1 MEGSR
6 QLEEGMNRA
15 VRAGSRVAA
24 LAVTSLLRGY
34 DDTTA
39 AARAAELLRAE
50 ASGAERRSAERLIDL
65 FHYQLGNGRLGKDV
79 MFLVHLRPWRQILK
93 GFGGDWA
100 GYRRS
105 MEAMEDQ
112 LGEDHSLLK
121 RISGFARSIPSQ
133 KALRM
138 ARALALVKYRGQ

>member
-1 MEGSR
+1 
-6 QLEEGMNRA
+6 
-15 VRAGSRVAA
+15 
-24 LAVTSLLRGY
+24 
-34 DDTTA
+34 
-39 AARAAELLRAE
+39 LLRAE